1 MSSFG
6 VDTLGGLTEKL
17 KQLINDTQNAYE
29 TLIDSTQRYK
39 QGKMN
44 DKDYFSSIG
53 KYLIASSAMN
63 FLAIKVILEIKS
75 AMDKTSSIK
84 NPTGGIADPNS
95 NASSSVGFGVG
106 GFVGGGGSVG
116 GIENSRIQ
124 GSGGSQQQ
132 YSSSSIESTIK
143 PVDLEIE
150 KPSQDITTS
159 EVDSLKDNKTFK
171 NCIVCGVLIPTKA
184 KFCSKCGNSQ

>member
-6 VDTLGGLTEKL
+6 VDTLGGLSEKL
-17 KQLINDTQNAYE
+17 KQLINDTQNQYE

-44 DKDYFSSIG
+44 DKEYFSNIG

-75 AMDKTSSIK
+75 AIDKGSFLK
-84 NPTGGIADPNS
+84 NPTGGIAEPHSNVSSPGGFGIGGFLGGGSSVGNIENS
-95 NASSSVGFGVG
+95 NLQGSNNQQQSSTLIEPSLKSTDMESEKSSYNISNSSSVH
-106 GFVGGGGSVG
+106 
-116 GIENSRIQ
+116 
-124 GSGGSQQQ
+124 
-132 YSSSSIESTIK
+132 
-143 PVDLEIE
+143 
-150 KPSQDITTS
+150 
-159 EVDSLKDNKTFK
+159 SLNDNKISK
-171 NCIVCGVLIPTKA
+171 NCIVCGASIPTKA

>member
-39 QGKMN
+39 QDKMN

-84 NPTGGIADPNS
+84 NPTGDIADPNS

-124 GSGGSQQQ
+124 GSGSQQR
-132 YSSSSIESTIK
+132 YSSSSIEPTLK
-143 PVDLEIE
+143 PVDIEIE
-150 KPSQDITTS
+150 KPSQGITTS
-159 EVDSLKDNKTFK
+159 EVDSLKNNKTFK

>member
-17 KQLINDTQNAYE
+17 KQLINDTQNSYE

-44 DKDYFSSIG
+44 DKEYFSSIG

-75 AMDKTSSIK
+75 AIDKGKLLK

-95 NASSSVGFGVG
+95 NTSSSAGFGIG

-116 GIENSRIQ
+116 SGI
-124 GSGGSQQQ
+124 QQQ
-132 YSSSSIESTIK
+132 YSSPSIEEPTLK